1 MLNIDTLFKNK
12 DIFNPNS
19 VDQENNYGIW
29 DLTRSSM
36 TFKNINLEFQRYMV
50 VSEEFQMRPDQLAF
64 QAYSS
69 EDYSGSLMKIN
80 GISNPFALQEGD
92 MVVAPTKASIDASF
106 NSKEASIK
114 ANEGGTNPNQKFRDS
129 QEQKR
134 FKVSDSRQKF
144 LEQRNRA
151 KNAPSQVLPPN
162 VMQEGERQTVRTNS
176 VIGLAP
182 DVSNR
187 NS

>member
-1 MLNIDTLFKNK
+1 MLNIDTLSKNK

-36 TFKNINLEFQRYMV
+36 TFKNIDLSYKRYMV
-50 VSEEFQMRPDQLAF
+50 VTQDFQMRPDQLAF

-69 EDYSGSLMKIN
+69 EEYVGSLMKIN
-80 GISNPFALQEGD
+80 GISNPFALEEGD
-92 MVVAPTKASIDASF
+92 VVVAPTKESIDASF
-106 NSKEASIK
+106 NAREATIK
-114 ANEGGTNPNQKFRDS
+114 SNEGGNNPNQKFRDS
-129 QEQKR
+129 QEQKK
-134 FKVSDSRQKF
+134 FKMSDSRQKF